1 MLNKYSGFLDVLE
14 KIIKIVEIVLLG
26 GITILMGIQ
35 CVMRY
40 IFSHALPWCEELCLY
55 MCIFSVFIGISI
67 AIRRESNLQV
77 DFLLSFMKPRTQHLL
92 TAISSIIAIIF
103 MLIFCYY
110 SINLMQHAT
119 GASTTLPLHM
129 RDIYFAFP
137 LGSVLLILFS
147 IENIGL
153 NIRKFRHGEEE
164 NG

>member
-1 MLNKYSGFLDVLE
+1 MLEKYSKFLDVLE
-14 KIIKIVEIVLLG
+14 KAIKVVEIVLLG
-26 GITILMGIQ
+26 GITVLMGIQ

-77 DFLLSFMKPRTQHLL
+77 DFLLNFLKPRTRHLF
-92 TAISSIIAIIF
+92 TAISSTIAIIF

-110 SINLMQHAT
+110 SINLMEHAT
-119 GASTTLPLHM
+119 GASTTLPVHM

-137 LGSVLLILFS
+137 LGSVLLVLFS
-147 IENIGL
+147 IENIFL
-153 NIRKFRHGEEE
+153 NIRKFKSGEGE
-164 NG
+164 NT